1 MKLFKIIFILG
12 VSIYQLEGQTKGV
25 SPINGLI
32 SDHNKQTYAVVIGIS
47 DYQHP
52 DIPDLKFADK
62 DAISFAQYLQ
72 SAAAGRINQ
81 DHIRLLLNEQATMAH
96 FAVALDWLW
105 EVCKPGDQA
114 IIYFS
119 GHGDV
124 ERRSL
129 TQPGFLLCW
138 DSPANVYMSGGA
150 FSLFMLQEII
160 STLSIK
166 NQTQTIAVI
175 DACRSGKLAGSAING
190 SQLTNTNLAKQ
201 YTNEIKILSC
211 QPDEYSMEGEQ
222 WGGGRGAFSYHL
234 IKGLYGLADEN
245 EDLEI
250 NSYELSRY
258 LEDRVKKDVSP
269 IRQIPMVIGP
279 KDYTLSKVFKKDL
292 DSINSIKT
300 YDQVLFSGI
309 DPRSIDYLV
318 ENSTDSLLY
327 ETYQNF
333 KKSLIEKRFLT
344 PEANCAE
351 SYYSQLL
358 ASEKIKSLHSTFTR
372 NYAAALQDEAQ
383 QFINGILQTDI
394 KELSQS
400 KKVRIEKS
408 KIIRLYLERSIQL
421 LGNKHYLYETLVS
434 RLEYFK
440 AFELLYQSNNPNAEL
455 GLQINSYLRNALSHQ
470 NEMPLYY
477 YSLGFNYSLHLK
489 NLDSCIFYFK
499 KTMQMAPNWLLP
511 RIIFPNFLSNTFD
524 NDSLALIYQME
535 LLEQFPESSPV
546 LNAMGLYYKSKNEYK
561 TSEHYLLRAYHM
573 DSTYIDPIINL
584 LCHTTNTGNFQE
596 ALQWGEKALAL
607 DSTKSLLYDNLGK
620 AYYKLNNFEKA
631 RQYFIKSIQLD
642 SLFITPY
649 IDLGNLYIQ
658 MKKFKEADVILKKGM
673 VLDSENIYIH
683 LNFGN
688 IYYFTN
694 KIDLAVEHWKFSSQR
709 ATIEHRPSFNL
720 ACVYSLRKDM
730 DTAYYY
736 LERAIHQGVPYKEI
750 MNDGDLANL
759 KLETN
764 RWNNLMEKYYN
775 PDGTRRKAK

>member
-1 MKLFKIIFILG
+1 MV
-12 VSIYQLEGQTKGV
+12 VSFTLLKGQTKGV
-25 SPINGLI
+25 SPKVGQI
-32 SDHNKQTYAVVIGIS
+32 SVQTKQTFAVVIGIS

-52 DIPDLKFADK
+52 AIPDLRFADK

-72 SAAAGRINQ
+72 SAAAGGIKQ

-160 STLSIK
+160 STLSVK
-166 NQTQTIAVI
+166 NQTQTIAII

-201 YTNEIKILSC
+201 YANEIKILSC

-250 NSYELSRY
+250 NSYEISRY
-258 LEDRVKKDVSP
+258 LEDRVKKDVAP

-279 KDYTLSKVFKKDL
+279 RDYILSKVFIKDL

-318 ENSTDSLLY
+318 ENSTDPLLY
-327 ETYQNF
+327 ESYQNF
-333 KKSLIEKRFLT
+333 KKSLIEKRYLS
-344 PEANCAE
+344 PDANCAE

-358 ASEKIKSLHSTFTR
+358 ASEKLKSLHSTFTR

-394 KELSQS
+394 KELSQNR
-400 KKVRIEKS
+400 KVRIEKS

-440 AFELLYQSNNPNAEL
+440 AFELLYQSNNQNTEL
-455 GLQINSYLRNALSHQ
+455 GLQINSYLRNALTHQ

-477 YSLGFNYSLHLK
+477 YSLGLNYSLHLK
-489 NLDSCIFYFK
+489 NLDSCVFYFK
-499 KTMQMAPNWLLP
+499 RAIQTAPSWLLP
-511 RIIFPNFLSNTFD
+511 RIIFPNNLNTNFN
-524 NDSLALIYQME
+524 NDSLALIYYME
-535 LLEQFPESSPV
+535 LLQLFPESSPA
-546 LNAMGLYYKSKNEYK
+546 LNALGLYYLNKKEYK
-561 TSEHYLLRAYHM
+561 ESEHYFLKAYQK
-573 DSTYIDPIINL
+573 DSSYIDPMINL
-584 LCHTTNTGNFQE
+584 LSHFTAIGDFQQ
-596 ALQWGEKALAL
+596 ALQWGEKALSK
-607 DSTKSLLYDNLGK
+607 DSMRSLTYTNIGVVHYRLKQFNQAEY
-620 AYYKLNNFEKA
+620 NFL
-631 RQYFIKSIQLD
+631 KSIQRD
-642 SLFITPY
+642 SLFVLPY
-649 IDLGNLYIQ
+649 IQLGNLYIQ
-658 MKKFKEADVILKKGM
+658 MKKFKEAEAILKKGM
-673 VLDSENIYIH
+673 VLNPENSYIH
-683 LNFGN
+683 LNLGN
-688 IYYFTN
+688 ASYFSN
-694 KIDLAVEHWKFSSQR
+694 KIDQALEHWKISSQNSQIDHR
-709 ATIEHRPSFNL
+709 ASFNL
-720 ACVYSLRKDM
+720 ACVYSSEKSFDQ
-730 DTAYYY
+730 AYQY
-736 LERAIHQGVPYKEI
+736 LERAIQQGAPYNELI
-750 MNDGDLANL
+750 NDNDLALL
-759 KLETN
+759 KVETM
-764 RWNNLMEKYYN
+764 RWESLLQNYYN
-775 PDGTRRKAK
+775 PDGTRKHAK